1 MECDRTLGLR
11 RKGQA
16 LEWIGVGREF
26 DYGALETYCDPIDG
40 RGNGTKFEKN
50 SKNARDNNNLTI
62 IFLLFFFRF
71 VPFLF
76 HLLYRNT
83 ACGYFTIITS
93 CATTEQK
100 GSFFLFTTQ
109 YKLAR

>member
-16 LEWIGVGREF
+16 LERRRKRF

-50 SKNARDNNNLTI
+50 SKNARDNNKLTI
-62 IFLLFFFRF
+62 IFLLFFLDSSHFYSIYCIAIRH
-71 VPFLF
+71 VAIS
-76 HLLYRNT
+76 R
-83 ACGYFTIITS
+83 
-93 CATTEQK
+93 
-100 GSFFLFTTQ
+100 
-109 YKLAR
+109 